1 MFLESTEHSI
11 IICMYNTGIFTVL
24 IMLIHNWKIN
34 LWIMPMYKQPWV
46 WIQISTLTH
55 NYGWYMRVCNISL
68 LSKPY
73 LCNPSCS
80 MLHSFRL
87 KFNLNVMKLLCRSG
101 LCVYLFKSSRS
112 PHRLCGNN
120 VVVMSAPHLRGYHFN
135 LGPKPK

>member
-55 NYGWYMRVCNISL
+55 NYGWDMRVCNISL

-87 KFNLNVMKLLCRSG
+87 KFNLNVMKLLCCSG

-112 PHRLCGNN
+112 PHRLEIIPGKGFTMWWSCQ
-120 VVVMSAPHLRGYHFN
+120 HHI
-135 LGPKPK
+135 